1 MDQIVTTTDW
11 KLFKERLPGWQ
22 ERFMGKLIKNYSKI
36 LSDKNLSPSDKFW
49 KLAERLKKDK
59 RLTGVSCE
67 MHKSDVIWNL
77 IALYREGAITI
88 EDLDGFSE
96 KLVERVKIAVE

>member
-22 ERFMGKLIKNYSKI
+22 ERFMEKLIKNYSKK

-49 KLAERLKKDK
+49 KLDGKLKKDK

-67 MHKSDVIWNL
+67 MHKSDVVWNL

-88 EDLDGFSE
+88 EDLDGFNE

>member
-1 MDQIVTTTDW
+1 MEQIITTADW
-11 KLFKERLPGWQ
+11 KLFKERLPSWQ
-22 ERFMGKLIKNYSKI
+22 ERFMGKLIKKYSKV
-36 LSDKNLSPSDKFW
+36 LGDKNLSPSDKFW
-49 KLAERLKKDK
+49 KLDERLKKDK

-67 MHKSDVIWNL
+67 MHKSDVVWNL

>member
-1 MDQIVTTTDW
+1 MEQIVTTADW
-11 KLFKERLPGWQ
+11 KFFKERLPGWQ
-22 ERFMGKLIKNYSKI
+22 EKFMEKLIKNYSKM
-36 LSDKNLSPSDKFW
+36 LSDKSLSSSDKFW
-49 KLAERLKKDK
+49 KLDGRLKKDK